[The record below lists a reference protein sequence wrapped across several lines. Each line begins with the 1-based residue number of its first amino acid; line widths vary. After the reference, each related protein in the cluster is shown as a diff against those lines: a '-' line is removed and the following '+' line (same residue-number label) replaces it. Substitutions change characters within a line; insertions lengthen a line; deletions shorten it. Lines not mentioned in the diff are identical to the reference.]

1 MKKILM
7 ALAEKAVN
15 LVWDICLKLQE
26 KMKGVEVSALTK
38 EQARRIKKNC
48 VRW

>member
-1 MKKILM
+1 MKNLLM

-15 LVWDICLKLQE
+15 LVWDTYLKAKKNFVNDDVQVVYGE
-26 KMKGVEVSALTK
+26 KL
-38 EQARRIKKNC
+38 RRIKKNC